1 MTGREPL
8 RGFLMTAPDGTLW
21 RFDPGSLFLEFLLTG
36 GPGDVAV
43 VDTLHAADDLAR
55 WASASRVS
63 LPADAIVVTRKEL
76 SLARAIRAA
85 LWRLTG
91 AVLNGGAFAPLD
103 VTIVNHVAARPP
115 LTPHIDSTGSAAW
128 VLPSTGIA
136 VLSAVARDG
145 IDVLTGTMAGRLREC
160 EGGDCRLVF
169 LDTSRPGSR
178 RWCSMKRCGNRDKVR
193 QLRGRRAAA
202 DPRSAAPSREGESR

>member
-21 RFDPGSLFLEFLLTG
+21 RFDPGSLFLELLLTG
-36 GPGDVAV
+36 GPGDSAA
-43 VDTLHAADDLAR
+43 VDTLHAADDLVR
-55 WASASRVS
+55 WASASRLS
-63 LPADAIVVTRKEL
+63 LPADTLVVTRKEF
-76 SLARAIRAA
+76 SLARAMRAA
-85 LWRLTG
+85 LWRLTR
-91 AVLNGGAFAPLD
+91 AVLTGDAFGSLD
-103 VTIVNHVAARPP
+103 VTVVNHMAARPP

-128 VLPSTGIA
+128 GLPSTGIA

-145 IDVLTGTMAGRLREC
+145 INVLTGTIAGRLREC

-169 LDTSRPGSR
+169 LDASRPGSR
-178 RWCSMKRCGNRDKVR
+178 RWCSMERCGNRHKVR

-202 DPRSAAPSREGESR
+202 DPRSAAPSLE